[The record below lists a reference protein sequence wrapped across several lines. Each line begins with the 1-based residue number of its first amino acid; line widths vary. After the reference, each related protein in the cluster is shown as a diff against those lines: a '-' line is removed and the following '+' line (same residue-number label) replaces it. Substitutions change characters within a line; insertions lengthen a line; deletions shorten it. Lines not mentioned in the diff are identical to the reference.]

1 MLRFTLPVLGAVLL
15 PLAASAGEIHQREVH
30 QQQRI
35 FSGVQQGSL
44 TRGEFRQLERREV
57 GIERARR
64 RDLKD
69 GKLSAQEKLQLTR
82 RQNELS
88 EAIYRQKHD
97 GQNQR

>member
-1 MLRFTLPVLGAVLL
+1 MLRFTLPVLCAVLF
-15 PLAASAGEIHQREVH
+15 PLAASAGEIHQREVN

-35 FSGVQQGSL
+35 FSGVQQGAL
-44 TRGEFRQLERREV
+44 THGEFRRLESRAAA
-57 GIERARR
+57 IERTRL

-69 GKLSAQEKLQLTR
+69 SKLSASEKAQLTR

-97 GQNQR
+97 AQNQR